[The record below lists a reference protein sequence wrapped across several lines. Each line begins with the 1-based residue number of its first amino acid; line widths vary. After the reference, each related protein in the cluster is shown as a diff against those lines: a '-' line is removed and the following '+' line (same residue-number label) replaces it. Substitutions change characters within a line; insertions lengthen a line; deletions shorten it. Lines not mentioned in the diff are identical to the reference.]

1 MSLYTKNMLILLVTI
16 GVFFFSFYILLPV
29 LPVYVQYLG
38 GTQIEIGVTIGIF
51 TASSVL
57 VRPFVGKYT
66 DTHGR
71 KPMLVV
77 GAIIFLI
84 SPFLYMGVSTVFQIL
99 LVRIIHGIGIATF
112 TTSAVTMIADIS
124 PDTRR
129 GEAFGAFG
137 LAAMVA
143 LSGAPAT
150 GIWVYTAF
158 SFSAVF
164 WIGGILGGFSL
175 VLSFAVA
182 ETFHHPAEF
191 IKNSVEKA
199 YIPSIIIFLCTV
211 TYGSIVAFL
220 PFFASDIP
228 AFGLYYTAYAISS
241 IAVRLPIGRV
251 SDRIGYTNVIIP
263 GLVILSVA
271 LLVLSQSYRLSLLI
285 LSGIL
290 YGIGFSSVYPTLTAL
305 LVDKIPKNA
314 RARGLAMFTAS
325 FDLGIAAGSIGF
337 GLIPLSWMYLA
348 GAFIIGA
355 GLMLFWYMSSFQSF

>member
-1 MSLYTKNMLILLVTI
+1 MLMLLVTI
-16 GVFFFSFYILLPV
+16 GVFFSSFYILLPV
-29 LPVYVQYLG
+29 LPVYVHYLG
-38 GTQIEIGVTIGIF
+38 GTQLEIGITIGIF
-51 TASSVL
+51 TVSSVL
-57 VRPFVGKYT
+57 IRPFVGKYT

-71 KPMLVV
+71 KPMLLL
-77 GAIIFLI
+77 GAVIFLI
-84 SPFLYMGVSTVFQIL
+84 SPFLYMGVSTVFQVI
-99 LVRIIHGIGIATF
+99 LVRIIHGMGIATF

-143 LSGAPAT
+143 LSGAPAAGT
-150 GIWVYTAF
+150 LIHTAC

-164 WIGGILGGFSL
+164 LIGGILGGFSL
-175 VLSFAVA
+175 VLSFLVA
-182 ETFHHPAEF
+182 ETFHHPAES

-220 PFFASDIP
+220 PFFASNIP
-228 AFGLYYTAYAISS
+228 AFGLYYTAYAVSS
-241 IAVRLPIGRV
+241 IAVRIPVGRI
-251 SDRIGYTNVIIP
+251 SDRIGYTHVIIP
-263 GLVILSVA
+263 GLIIVSAA
-271 LLVLSQSYRLSLLI
+271 LLVLSQAHKLSLLI

-305 LVDKIPKNA
+305 LVDKIPRNV

-325 FDLGIAAGSIGF
+325 FDLGIGVGSIGF
-337 GLIPLSWMYLA
+337 GLMPLSLMYIA
-348 GAFIIGA
+348 GAVIIGA
-355 GLMLFWYMSSFQSF
+355 GLILFWYSIRHRSSLSSSC